1 MKKNN
6 VLTKLYRERGNQL
19 IADIT
24 PFLSLLLLIAIF
36 GIATDGRMLRLK
48 NAQLILMQSV
58 IVMIGAM
65 GTSFV
70 MAHGNLEFSLGG
82 ELAICALV
90 GYFANTVHPYLMLP
104 ACLLTGVVLNCIIGG
119 MHVFIGLP
127 SFISGMSVMFIGSGI
142 VQLVAAGGLFI
153 SPIYNALDKTWFY
166 ITVLLVVAAVMVL
179 LFDYTN
185 IGRYNKLIGSNPRA
199 AFLSGINVG
208 KYKLLA
214 FLVSGCTVG
223 ISAFLTLVR
232 TSSVAAQTGQTY
244 AIDCIIVMTLGGA
257 PLSGGSGMKIRNSI
271 IGALTYFI
279 LSNGFVQM
287 GVSAEVIY
295 IIKGVLFLAIVAFS
309 FDRNNKL

>member
-119 MHVFIGLP
+119 MHVFIGLRK
-127 SFISGMSVMFIGSGI
+127 SRLQLTSG
-142 VQLVAAGGLFI
+142 
-153 SPIYNALDKTWFY
+153 
-166 ITVLLVVAAVMVL
+166 
-179 LFDYTN
+179 N
-185 IGRYNKLIGSNPRA
+185 I
-199 AFLSGINVG
+199 
-208 KYKLLA
+208 
-214 FLVSGCTVG
+214 
-223 ISAFLTLVR
+223 
-232 TSSVAAQTGQTY
+232 
-244 AIDCIIVMTLGGA
+244 
-257 PLSGGSGMKIRNSI
+257 
-271 IGALTYFI
+271 
-279 LSNGFVQM
+279 
-287 GVSAEVIY
+287 
-295 IIKGVLFLAIVAFS
+295 
-309 FDRNNKL
+309 